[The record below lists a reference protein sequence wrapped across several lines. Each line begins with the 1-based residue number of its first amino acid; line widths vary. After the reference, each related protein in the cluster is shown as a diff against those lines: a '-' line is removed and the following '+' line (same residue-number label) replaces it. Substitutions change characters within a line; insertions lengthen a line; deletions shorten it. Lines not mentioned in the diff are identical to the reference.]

1 MRAAIK
7 KAGSNDPKKI
17 RDAIA
22 AMKNFDGITG
32 TITLDQNR
40 NAVKPAVIV
49 TTTEKEFKFL
59 TRVNP

>member
-1 MRAAIK
+1 MRAAVK
-7 KAGSNDPKKI
+7 KAGSNEPAKI

-22 AMKNFDGITG
+22 GMRNFDGITG
-32 TITLDQNR
+32 TITLDANR

-49 TTTEKEFKFL
+49 QTTEKEFKFL